1 MALNRE
7 NLWGLKGK
15 PKEERFPEEEAT
27 KAQRIWLACVA
38 SVVVIGVIIG
48 TLAINSA
55 GVGKR
60 SYKLDFAQAGGVRSG
75 DNVKVA
81 GVDVGTVKHL
91 TLNPDLA
98 SVTITV
104 QVNSDVHITS
114 NGSAAIKLMTLLG
127 QRYVSIDLGNSPSK
141 LPKDHM
147 PMTQTQVPYD
157 LQKTLDAS
165 GTLVGGTDAGQ
176 LSQGLQELNQQ
187 MAGVPAT
194 IRQTLTGL
202 GDLSNIIN
210 NRRDQIT
217 KLVNDTDS
225 ITTLVS
231 NNQYQLAVIVG
242 QGQLLTQ
249 KIATREAL
257 VTKLLDGI
265 AAVVDQAKQLGDQT
279 NGQVAPMIANLNNIA
294 GGLQQN
300 RQSLRDMLGVLP
312 IISRNIANAT
322 GNGAYEEIVQ
332 PWGLF
337 PDNWLC
343 FAQVIDG
350 CQ

>member
-7 NLWGLKGK
+7 NLWGIKGK
-15 PKEERFPEEEAT
+15 PKDERFPEEEAT
-27 KAQRIWLACVA
+27 KAQRIWLAGVA
-38 SVVVIGVIIG
+38 SVVVIGAIIA

-60 SYKLDFAQAGGVRSG
+60 DYKLDFVQAGQVRPG
-75 DNVKVA
+75 DQVKVA

-91 TLNPDLA
+91 SLNADMT

-104 QVNSDVHITS
+104 RVNKDVHITS
-114 NGSAAIKLMTLLG
+114 NGSASIKLMTLLG
-127 QRYVSIDLGNSPSK
+127 QRYVAIDLGNAPTK
-141 LPKDHM
+141 LPGDHM
-147 PMTQTQVPYD
+147 PVTQTQVPYD

-165 GTLVGGTDAGQ
+165 GTLLTGTDAGQ
-176 LSQGLQELNQQ
+176 LSQGLQALNQQ
-187 MAGVPAT
+187 MAGVPAS
-194 IRQTLTGL
+194 IKQTLTGL

-249 KIATREAL
+249 KIATREQL

-279 NGQVAPMIANLNNIA
+279 NGQVAPLIANLNNIA

-300 RQSLRDMLGVLP
+300 REQLRSLLGVFPLV
-312 IISRNIANAT
+312 SRNIANAT
-322 GNGAYEEIVQ
+322 GNGAYVDVMQ

-343 FAQVIDG
+343 AAKVLDG
-350 CQ
+350 C

>member
-1 MALNRE
+1 MALNRQ

-15 PKEERFPEEEAT
+15 PKGQKGPTEGAT
-27 KAQRIWLACVA
+27 KAQRIWFALIA
-38 SVVVIGVIIG
+38 SVVVIGVILG
-48 TLAINSA
+48 TLAINSS

-60 SYKLDFAQAGGVRSG
+60 DYKLDFAQAGQVRSG

-81 GVDVGTVKHL
+81 GVDVGKVSALK
-91 TLNPDLA
+91 LNSD

-104 QVNSDVHITS
+104 RVNNDVHITA
-114 NGSAAIKLMTLLG
+114 NGSASIKLMTLLG
-127 QRYVSIDLGNSPSK
+127 QRYVAIDLGNSPSK
-141 LPKDHM
+141 LPGSHM
-147 PMTQTQVPYD
+147 PVTQTQVPYD

-165 GTLVGGTDAGQ
+165 GTLLTGTDAGQ
-176 LSQGLQELNQQ
+176 LSQGLQALNQQ
-187 MAGVPAT
+187 MAGVPDS
-194 IRQTLTGL
+194 IKQTLTGL

-249 KIATREAL
+249 KIATREQL

-265 AAVVDQAKQLGDQT
+265 AGVVNQAKLLGDQT
-279 NGQVAPMIANLNNIA
+279 NGQVAPLIANLNNIA
-294 GGLQQN
+294 GGLQEN

-322 GNGAYEEIVQ
+322 GNGAYVDSTM

-343 FAQVIDG
+343 FAKVVDG